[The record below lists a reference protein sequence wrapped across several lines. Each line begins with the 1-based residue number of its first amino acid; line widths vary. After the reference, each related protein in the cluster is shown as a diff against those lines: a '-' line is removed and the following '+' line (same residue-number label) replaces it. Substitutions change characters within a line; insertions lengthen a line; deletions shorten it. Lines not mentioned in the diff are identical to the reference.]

1 MNKRALSPLI
11 ATVLLIAFAIA
22 LGAIVMSL
30 GKNYIQS
37 ISTDL
42 QPTQAAE
49 ICKTAA
55 TGDSL
60 KDLQIQY
67 INNKISRSDYISREK
82 SIIG

>member
-37 ISTDL
+37 ISTEL
-42 QPTQAAE
+42 QPAQPTE

-55 TGDSL
+55 TGDPL

-67 INNKISRSDYISREK
+67 INDQISRSEYISRES

>member
-37 ISTDL
+37 ISTEL
-42 QPTQAAE
+42 QPAAPTDV
-49 ICKTAA
+49 CKPGT
-55 TGDSL
+55 TGDPL

-67 INNKISRSDYISREK
+67 INNQISRSDYISREK